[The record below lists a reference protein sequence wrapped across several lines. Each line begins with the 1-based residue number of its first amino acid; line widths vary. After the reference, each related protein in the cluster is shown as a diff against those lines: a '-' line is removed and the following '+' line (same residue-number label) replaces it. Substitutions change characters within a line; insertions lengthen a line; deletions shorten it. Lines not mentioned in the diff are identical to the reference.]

1 MSRLIRIF
9 IVRLS
14 HRAELRKVV
23 HLAPKGIV
31 KIFSFFGYSSRA
43 PGTYSGVCDRQAGVL
58 FIFNF
63 LLVVSVRVYDR

>member
-9 IVRLS
+9 IVHLS

-23 HLAPKGIV
+23 HLAPKGV
-31 KIFSFFGYSSRA
+31 VGVFSFFGYSSGA
-43 PGTYSGVCDRQAGVL
+43 PGTYSGVRDRQAGVF

-63 LLVVSVRVYDR
+63 LLVVVRVYDR